1 MVDQIPSMKQL
12 IRHLQQVPY
21 LASKNLYKVVTHFLD
36 MDEAEFKQF
45 CHVLQLAKSSI
56 VRCQSCFVFQEKQ
69 GDCLICKDPTRNK
82 SIICVVESWQD
93 MLSIERT
100 QGFSGLYH
108 VLGGVISPLDGVGPQ
123 DLTIQELS
131 ERIDDSVQEVIIA
144 LNQTPEGEA
153 TTAYIGKK
161 LEKSSL
167 VVTCLAKG
175 VPVGSSLEYIDRL
188 TMVKALHGRRPL

>member
-45 CHVLQLAKSSI
+45 CHILQSAKASI
-56 VRCQSCFVFQEKQ
+56 VRCQTCFVFQEKL
-69 GDCLICKDPTRNK
+69 GSCLICADPTRNK

-108 VLGGVISPLDGVGPQ
+108 VLGGVISPLDGIGPQ
-123 DLTIQELS
+123 DLTIQELID
-131 ERIDDSVQEVIIA
+131 RADDSVQEIILA

-153 TTAYIGKK
+153 TAAYIGKK
-161 LEKSSL
+161 LEKSSSL
-167 VVTCLAKG
+167 LTCLAKG